1 MRKDRFE
8 QLLESVREGGA
19 ILRGEVKPSRVF
31 HYPSIP
37 KKQRNPDKSLAIC
50 IKTDDPELLIP
61 NKIYQA
67 TLLEND
73 LLKVI
78 DEADEAAIYPSDH
91 FLLVSFPPEVEKL
104 LAQVAEENGT
114 TDGHR

>member
-19 ILRGEVKPSRVF
+19 ILRGEVEASRVF
-31 HYPSIP
+31 QYPES
-37 KKQRNPDKSLAIC
+37 KKRRHSDKSFAIC
-50 IKTDDPELLIP
+50 VKTDDPELLIP
-61 NKIYQA
+61 NKIYQV

-73 LLKVI
+73 LLKVT
-78 DEADEAAIYPSDH
+78 DEADEAAIYSSDN

-104 LAQVAEENGT
+104 LAQIKKQ
-114 TDGHR
+114 

>member
-8 QLLESVREGGA
+8 QLLESVREAGA
-19 ILRGEVKPSRVF
+19 ILRGEVEPSRVF
-31 HYPSIP
+31 HHPSVS
-37 KKQRNPDKSLAIC
+37 KDHRSPDKSFAIS
-50 IKTDDPELLIP
+50 IRTDDPELLIP
-61 NKIYQA
+61 NKIYQV

-104 LAQVAEENGT
+104 LAHVAKQ
-114 TDGHR
+114 

>member
-19 ILRGEVKPSRVF
+19 ILRGEVEPSRAF
-31 HYPSIP
+31 FYPSVS
-37 KKQRNPDKSLAIC
+37 KNRNLDKSFAIC
-50 IKTDDPELLIP
+50 VKTDDPELLIP
-61 NKIYQA
+61 NKIYQV

-73 LLKVI
+73 LLKVR
-78 DEADEAAIYPSDH
+78 DEADEAAVYPSDH

-104 LAQVAEENGT
+104 LAQVAKQ
-114 TDGHR
+114 

>member
-19 ILRGEVKPSRVF
+19 ILRGEVEPSRAS
-31 HYPSIP
+31 HYPSISNERRTP
-37 KKQRNPDKSLAIC
+37 NKSLAIC
-50 IKTDDPELLIP
+50 IKTDDAELLIP
-61 NKIYQA
+61 NKIYQV

-73 LLKVI
+73 LLKII
-78 DEADEAAIYPSDH
+78 DEADEAAVYPSDH

-104 LAQVAEENGT
+104 LAQIGKQ
-114 TDGHR
+114 

>member
-19 ILRGEVKPSRVF
+19 ILRGEVESSRIF
-31 HYPSIP
+31 HYPSAS
-37 KKQRNPDKSLAIC
+37 KKRRNAEKSFAIC
-50 IKTDDPELLIP
+50 VKTDDSELLIP
-61 NKIYQA
+61 NKIYQV

-78 DEADEAAIYPSDH
+78 DEAGETAIYPADY
-91 FLLVSFPPEVEKL
+91 FLLVSFSPKVEKL
-104 LAQVAEENGT
+104 LARVAK
-114 TDGHR
+114 

>member
-19 ILRGEVKPSRVF
+19 ILRGEVEPSRVF
-31 HYPSIP
+31 NYPSASE
-37 KKQRNPDKSLAIC
+37 KRRNPEKSFAIC
-50 IKTDDPELLIP
+50 VKTDDRELLIP
-61 NKIYQA
+61 NKIYQV

-78 DEADEAAIYPSDH
+78 DEVGEPAIYPVDY
-91 FLLVSFPPEVEKL
+91 FLLVSFPAEVEEL
-104 LAQVAEENGT
+104 LAHVAK
-114 TDGHR
+114 

>member
-1 MRKDRFE
+1 MKKDRFE

-19 ILRGEVKPSRVF
+19 ILRGEVEPSRVF
-31 HYPSIP
+31 HYPSAP
-37 KKQRNPDKSLAIC
+37 KNRRNPDKSFAIC
-50 IKTDDPELLIP
+50 VKTDDPELLIP
-61 NKIYQA
+61 NKIYQV

-78 DEADEAAIYPSDH
+78 DEADEAAVYSADH

-104 LAQVAEENGT
+104 LAQI
-114 TDGHR
+114 DKQ